1 MDVNFRLG
9 RVFCLFLSLNSNRV
23 IRWIWPHRAKRPTS
37 IKNHAFSQ
45 FSNMRVCPLVTLV
58 FFVLNIVSHVGT
70 QQAFISVSYP
80 AISRIIP
87 HATNANAFAL
97 AQGLNQNTGKFAAQR
112 TLVNQF
118 FNQNKAGKPNPKTL
132 SLYDNSTYS
141 KQKLIAL
148 VNNRQAIQNWWTQD
162 LTPGLTKIYN
172 AATATS
178 YKNLYAYFD
187 SRYINSFSYTVVYW
201 MLTVLMKN
209 MWDEAVYN
217 ATTDLIANT
226 MVTQAEK
233 SPTLVFEIYTAAFE
247 ANHNQTYMKGKW

>member
-1 MDVNFRLG
+1 
-9 RVFCLFLSLNSNRV
+9 
-23 IRWIWPHRAKRPTS
+23 
-37 IKNHAFSQ
+37 
-45 FSNMRVCPLVTLV
+45 MRVCPLFTLV
-58 FFVLNIVSHVGT
+58 FYVLNTVSHVGT

-97 AQGLNQNTGKFAAQR
+97 AQGLNTNTGKFAAQR

-148 VNNRQAIQNWWTQD
+148 VNNRQAINNWWSQD

-209 MWDEAVYN
+209 MWDEAAYN

-226 MVTQAEK
+226 MEKQAEK
-233 SPTLVFEIYTAAFE
+233 SATLVFEIYTAAFE

>member
-1 MDVNFRLG
+1 MRIYSIFSLI
-9 RVFCLFLSLNSNRV
+9 FL
-23 IRWIWPHRAKRPTS
+23 
-37 IKNHAFSQ
+37 
-45 FSNMRVCPLVTLV
+45 
-58 FFVLNIVSHVGT
+58 VLNTVSYVGT
-70 QQAFISVSYP
+70 QQAFGSVSYP
-80 AISRIIP
+80 AIQRIIP

-97 AQGLNQNTGKFAAQR
+97 GQGLNTNAGKYAAMR

-148 VNNRQAIQNWWTQD
+148 VNNRQAVSQWWDQD

-187 SRYINSFSYTVVYW
+187 SRYTNSFTYTLVYW
-201 MLTVLMKN
+201 MLTILMKD
-209 MWDEAVYN
+209 MWNEVTYN
-217 ATTDLIANT
+217 KTADLIGNT
-226 MVTQAEK
+226 LEAQLNK
-233 SPTLVFEIYTAAFE
+233 STLLVFEIYTEAFE